1 LFAPLGSRHVLQQR
15 ATLSGPWTPVIN
27 ATNPIIG
34 AGMSVPVSVKIPA
47 PAPTNNSFF
56 YQIVKP

>member
-1 LFAPLGSRHVLQQR
+1 
-15 ATLSGPWTPVIN
+15 LSGPWTPVIS